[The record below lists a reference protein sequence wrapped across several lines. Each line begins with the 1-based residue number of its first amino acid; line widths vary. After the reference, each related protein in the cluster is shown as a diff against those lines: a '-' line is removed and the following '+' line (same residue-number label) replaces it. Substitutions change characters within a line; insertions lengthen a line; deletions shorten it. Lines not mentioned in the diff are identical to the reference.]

1 MPVSSDGAAPGPV
14 TARRIESSVVEYP
27 ANLRPVRWS
36 ASYTLRMSAIR
47 DELHFLVD
55 QLPEERLVP
64 VLRLIRGDDGAGRRE
79 RALAALA
86 RAQENMRGVT
96 GADEELA
103 RLRDGD
109 RG

>member
-1 MPVSSDGAAPGPV
+1 V
-14 TARRIESSVVEYP
+14 
-27 ANLRPVRWS
+27 
-36 ASYTLRMSAIR
+36 SAIR

-64 VLRLIRGDDGAGRRE
+64 VLRLIRGEHAAGRRE

-86 RAQENMRGVT
+86 RVQEHMHGVD

-103 RLRDGD
+103 RLRDADHG
-109 RG
+109 

>member
-1 MPVSSDGAAPGPV
+1 MSD
-14 TARRIESSVVEYP
+14 
-27 ANLRPVRWS
+27 
-36 ASYTLRMSAIR
+36 AIR

-64 VLRLIRGDDGAGRRE
+64 VLRLIRGGEDAARRE
-79 RALAALA
+79 RAAATVA
-86 RAQENMRGVT
+86 RVQESLRGVT
-96 GADEELA
+96 GADEELL

>member
-1 MPVSSDGAAPGPV
+1 
-14 TARRIESSVVEYP
+14 
-27 ANLRPVRWS
+27 
-36 ASYTLRMSAIR
+36 MSATR

-64 VLRLIRGDDGAGRRE
+64 VLRLIPGDDAAGRRE
-79 RALAALA
+79 RAAATLALV
-86 RAQENMRGVT
+86 QERMRGVT

>member
-1 MPVSSDGAAPGPV
+1 
-14 TARRIESSVVEYP
+14 
-27 ANLRPVRWS
+27 
-36 ASYTLRMSAIR
+36 MSATR

-64 VLRLIRGDDGAGRRE
+64 VLRLIRGDDATGRRE

-86 RAQENMRGVT
+86 RVQEHMRGVA